1 MIGVQGLPWQD
12 VRDVQF
18 DEQSDSVYNTIMRL
32 PQIVID
38 TNVLVAGLRSR
49 RGYAFQLLQLV
60 GTGHFDINLSVP
72 LVMEYEDVLYRQL
85 PHLFVS
91 QAVVDEVIRYHC
103 LVARKHRIFFLWRP
117 FLRDPG
123 DDMVLE
129 LAVKA
134 RCDFIV
140 TYNQRDFRGIEQFGL
155 QVITP
160 LEFLREIGVIS

>member
-1 MIGVQGLPWQD
+1 
-12 VRDVQF
+12 
-18 DEQSDSVYNTIMRL
+18 MRI

-60 GTGHFDINLSVP
+60 GTAHFDINLSVP

-91 QAVVDEVIRYHC
+91 QTVVDEVINYHC
-103 LVARKHRIFFLWRP
+103 MVARKHRIFFLWRP

-123 DDMVLE
+123 DDMLLE
-129 LAVKA
+129 VAVKA

-140 TYNQRDFRGIEQFGL
+140 TYNKRDFRGSEQFGL
-155 QVITP
+155 QVVTP
-160 LEFLREIGVIS
+160 EEFLHKIGVIS